1 MTKRQPIARHH
12 PSYFQMRPIFR
23 SPSPIFAIFS
33 FFFLYSV
40 SLTTSFSSNSNL
52 SNCTKTF
59 NCGSLQNLSYPFTGG
74 ERPAYC
80 GPPEFHINCVDDSP
94 ELTIKSLSY
103 RVLAL
108 DSVAQT
114 LSLARLDLWN
124 ETCTHELL
132 NSSLA
137 SDFFSFRADDNV
149 DITIFYGCAN
159 SSSTL
164 PKPENWFHCNINQT
178 FNDAYYLI
186 GPVPL
191 DPIMST
197 FKCAIGITVPIFK
210 ITAAKLVGDRSLF
223 KEAIMSGFNASY
235 TNPYM
240 DQCNKC
246 LNVNGQCG
254 FDSDSNRSV
263 CICGSRLCDPAGT

>member
-1 MTKRQPIARHH
+1 
-12 PSYFQMRPIFR
+12 MRPIFR

-40 SLTTSFSSNSNL
+40 GLTTSFSSNSNL

-94 ELTIKSLSY
+94 ELTVKSLSY

-124 ETCTHELL
+124 ETCT
-132 NSSLA
+132 
-137 SDFFSFRADDNV
+137 
-149 DITIFYGCAN
+149 
-159 SSSTL
+159 
-164 PKPENWFHCNINQT
+164 Q
-178 FNDAYYLI
+178 
-186 GPVPL
+186 
-191 DPIMST
+191 
-197 FKCAIGITVPIFK
+197 
-210 ITAAKLVGDRSLF
+210 
-223 KEAIMSGFNASY
+223 
-235 TNPYM
+235 
-240 DQCNKC
+240 
-246 LNVNGQCG
+246 
-254 FDSDSNRSV
+254 
-263 CICGSRLCDPAGT
+263 